1 MKSKFKIKNLGDFI
15 TEISVRNNK
24 KDVGEVFSVTNSE
37 GFIKSTDYFDKEV
50 FSKNIG
56 NYKIVSPNQFAY
68 NPSRINVGSIAFLK
82 TDFDVA
88 ISPLYVVFECKQN
101 LLPEYLLRYLKSP
114 VGISQIRN
122 RTRGAVRDTLSF
134 SSLSEINIPIP
145 SISEQR
151 KIVKLLL
158 KADALLEKRKT
169 SLILL
174 DTILTN
180 LFHELFGNPV
190 RNEKGWRVDE
200 FNKYLLE
207 IVAGS
212 STGGEE
218 KETLSE
224 NEIGILKVSAVT
236 KGRFN
241 AKEFKVVRKEHLGSR
256 LVNPKQG
263 DLLFSRANTRELVAA
278 TCIVDKDYPN
288 LYLPDKL
295 WVLRVN
301 ESVVNK
307 IFLHFL
313 FQNSFFKTRFTLNAT
328 GSNSSMLNIS
338 MEKLR
343 EANIPIPPIELQKQ
357 FSKVYYEVEKTR
369 LAYENSL
376 TLLRDLYNSISSNAF
391 KGEIDLINVDL
402 DHIIPVSNGGNDSDK
417 NIDIF
422 PRETNIS
429 IGGKKGS
436 VLKTIVNTYF
446 KNKTFNFQQLADKIQ
461 ESLNENEYDY
471 NKIKNEVFN
480 SLKGKGDIQLKQLF
494 NEKDKS
500 ILLQKVE

>member
-37 GFIKSTDYFDKEV
+37 GFIKSTEYFDKEV
-50 FSKNIG
+50 FSKNIS

-68 NPSRINVGSIAFLK
+68 NPSRINVGSIAVLK

-88 ISPLYVVFECKQN
+88 ISPLYVVFQCKKN
-101 LLPEYLLRYLKSP
+101 LLPEYLLRYLKSS

-122 RTRGAVRDTLSF
+122 KTRGAVRDSLSF
-134 SSLSEINIPIP
+134 SSLSEIIIPIP

-158 KADALLEKRKT
+158 KAEALLEKRKA

-180 LFHELFGNPV
+180 QFHELFGNPV
-190 RNEKGWRVDE
+190 RNEKRWRVDE
-200 FNKYLLE
+200 FSKHLLE

-212 STGGEE
+212 SAGGEE

-224 NEIGILKVSAVT
+224 NEVGILKVSAVT

-241 AKEFKVVRKEHLGSR
+241 AKEFKVVRKENLGSR
-256 LVNPKQG
+256 LVNPKNG

-295 WVLRVN
+295 WVLKVN
-301 ESVVNK
+301 EAVINK
-307 IFLHFL
+307 IYLHFL
-313 FQNSFFKTRFTLNAT
+313 FQNSFFKFRFTLNAT
-328 GSNSSMLNIS
+328 GSSSSMLNIS

-357 FSKVYYEVEKTR
+357 FSKVYYEVEKIR
-369 LAYENSL
+369 RSYENSL
-376 TLLRDLYNSISSNAF
+376 TLLQNLYNSISSNAF
-391 KGEIDLINVDL
+391 KGELDLINVDIE
-402 DHIIPVSNGGNDSDK
+402 HIIPISNGGSDSDR
-417 NIDIF
+417 NIDIL
-422 PRETNIS
+422 PRVANIS
-429 IGGKKGS
+429 ISNQKGS
-436 VLKTIVNTYF
+436 VLKTVVDSHF
-446 KNKTFNFQQLADKIQ
+446 KNKVFNYQELADKIQ
-461 ESLNENEYDY
+461 ESLVESEYDY

-480 SLKGKGDIQLKQLF
+480 SLKGKGDIQLKQIF
-494 NEKDKS
+494 NEKDKT
-500 ILLQKVE
+500 ILLQKVK